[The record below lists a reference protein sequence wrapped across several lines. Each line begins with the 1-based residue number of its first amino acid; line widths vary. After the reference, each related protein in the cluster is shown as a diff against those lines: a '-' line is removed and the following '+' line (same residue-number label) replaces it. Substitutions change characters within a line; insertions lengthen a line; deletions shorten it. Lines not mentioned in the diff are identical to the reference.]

1 MIYSSELLMIASMAI
16 MIVNIIWAYLK
27 WKNIFVVCD
36 CMKGNFK
43 TDKIVISACWSL
55 K

>member
-27 WKNIFVVCD
+27 WKNILVVCD
-36 CMKGNFK
+36 
-43 TDKIVISACWSL
+43 SYER
-55 K
+55 